1 MFELIAKFT
10 NDANQKQ
17 NRKKYRHCKYPNIKI
32 DRISL
37 LWIWVMLKPFMFNVL
52 ELRFHENVVCGSY
65 NFVHVHST

>member
-17 NRKKYRHCKYPNIKI
+17 NRQKYRHCKYPNIKI

-37 LWIWVMLKPFMFNVL
+37 YLIWVMLEPL
-52 ELRFHENVVCGSY
+52 LC
-65 NFVHVHST
+65 